1 VSPDSECQSR
11 QRDGESTVADA
22 RRAAALWLVCAHG
35 REVRETERERA
46 LAALDLSASER
57 RAVSRLADRLVAEI
71 LSEPVSR
78 LTSPDAD
85 EALVQTAEQLFGPHP
100 PGEEVRPSSSR

>member
-1 VSPDSECQSR
+1 VPDSECQIR
-11 QRDGESTVADA
+11 QRNDRSGVDDA

-46 LAALDLSASER
+46 FATLDLSASER
-57 RAVSRLADRLVAEI
+57 RAVSRLADRLVAQI

-78 LTSPDAD
+78 LTSSDAD
-85 EALVQTAEQLFGPHP
+85 ETLVQTAEQLFGAHP
-100 PGEEVRPSSSR
+100 PDE